1 MDLYIE
7 VDRVSPGIAVIRLA
21 GKIVMGPG
29 SLAIENLVADLVRE
43 NRTKVVFDLTRVYYV
58 DSSGLGALASCM
70 AKLERAGG
78 GLRVAG
84 ASRGVRRLFE
94 ITALD
99 KALGF
104 YVDVAAAL
112 SSFAGSQ
119 ERAAT
124 IE

>member
-1 MDLYIE
+1 MHLYSE
-7 VDRVSPGIAVIRLA
+7 VDRVSPGVAVIRLA
-21 GKIVMGPG
+21 GKIVMGPD

-58 DSSGLGALASCM
+58 DSSGLGSLACCLV
-70 AKLERAGG
+70 KLERAGG

-84 ASRGVRRLFE
+84 AARGVRRLFE
-94 ITALD
+94 VTALD

-104 YVDVAAAL
+104 YVDVAAAIA
-112 SSFAGSQ
+112 SFAGSQ
-119 ERAAT
+119 GRAPT